1 LWQIFNF
8 QARLPCGSLP
18 LPANEETVSL
28 IPLLATSSTGC
39 SCAKHD
45 PIAAAHEASVQ
56 GNTILSTQSDAPL
69 IMNAAGTAPIP
80 DGMQFYL
87 AFQLDWQGDDREE
100 FQVLARV
107 ADPVPNP
114 TNQILL

>member
-1 LWQIFNF
+1 M
-8 QARLPCGSLP
+8 
-18 LPANEETVSL
+18 SL